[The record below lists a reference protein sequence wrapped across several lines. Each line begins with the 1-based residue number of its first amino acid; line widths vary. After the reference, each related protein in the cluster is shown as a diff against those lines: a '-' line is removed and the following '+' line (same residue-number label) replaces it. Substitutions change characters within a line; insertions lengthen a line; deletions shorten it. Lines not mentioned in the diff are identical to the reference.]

1 MTLTA
6 SPTEL
11 TESPTAQDVTV
22 TIALSAPAGGGTAF
36 KLTFNCATC
45 YADYSVSGQRLV
57 SMPEGS
63 TSATAA
69 LKFLVSDD
77 LPVDGGKVIE
87 VGAAISW
94 YDVQTASITLREPVG
109 PTIAVAVADTRRLS
123 PAAACGGNAPCVL
136 ETAGQV
142 RLSLA
147 ISHPPTRAY
156 RQCSVALAWSGPNTA
171 AMAAGGR
178 FNDYQLSQTAGG
190 VRLGP
195 GAWSADVWLVPEYD
209 GYAEGPEAVTLRGTC
224 AGSVGDLQHYH
235 LRWAA
240 TTIWIGDV
248 PWPTLTVERPA
259 NGFVT
264 ATGIDCGSGERDD
277 CAHAAPRNDSVAL
290 AATADPHHRFAGW
303 GGACSGTD
311 PCTVL
316 LDADK
321 AVSAAFAPTSHLL
334 TVERASHGYVT
345 GTSIDCG
352 SGARADCEERHAP
365 GATATLR
372 ATADANHRL
381 LRWSGACSGTAHTCS
396 VKMDAAKTAAAVF
409 GPEQRWLWVSPP
421 DGGRITG
428 PDIDCGDGGAGDCV
442 KTYGHGE
449 EVVLTAVASANH
461 ELESWSGP
469 CDGDAATCTATMDR
483 NKTAGAS
490 FAPVR
495 RTLTVERPANGH
507 VSAKGVDCGSGT
519 RDDCTESGP
528 HGSSLVLRATADDGY
543 GFKAWTGACATGKGA
558 GGPKCA
564 LRLDGDLSA
573 GATFGLLRTLTLT
586 APANGYVTGPGIS
599 CGAGDRADCTE
610 SYLDG
615 TTVTLTPTGATGH
628 DFEKWG
634 GACLGADAA
643 CSLDMTADRAVTVRF
658 EAQRRTLSVTVTG
671 SGSVAGSERLS
682 CSSGATC
689 ERDYPYGTTVTLTA
703 TAPTGHDFEKWGGAC
718 SGTAETCTVTMT
730 ANAIATAK
738 FKPEKRTL
746 RVTVT
751 GTGTVKGL
759 GDQECSGTCTW
770 TYDYGTLVTLK
781 AESGSGQEL
790 KRWKGECSDAGE
802 RCGVTLRENG
812 ETTAEFGPSSYQI
825 AIKITGKGS
834 VYGPGDGPL
843 DGPGDTCTWEHG
855 PVGTCTSEDEHSNC
869 TWNVSGGGKVR
880 LEANPAEG
888 HEFVEW
894 GGSGSCLSDPV
905 SICVF
910 SLQDVS
916 KVCRTATFKPQKR
929 TLSVTIAGTGS
940 VTGTGDFSCSQN
952 TCMQKY
958 DYDTSVKLKA
968 VEGTGQDFDKWTGA
982 CENQPETCTV
992 TMTADRSTT
1001 AHFKPEKRT
1010 LTVTIVGD
1018 GSVTGEVAGKK
1029 DFTCSSGT
1037 CTKEYDYGK
1046 SVSLKEMEGSRH
1058 VFGGWSGACSGKS
1071 SCTVE
1076 MTVDRSVTATFNPKL
1091 SVTIVGTG
1099 TVTGTATDT
1108 PDFVCRSG
1116 TCTMV
1121 YEHGKSVT
1129 LEATEGLRHAFGGWT
1144 GACSGKSTCMVE
1156 MTTALSAT
1164 ATFIPK
1170 LSVTIVG
1177 TGKVTATATGTT
1189 DFVCSSGTCTM
1200 GYSQG
1205 KSVTLKAAEGTN
1217 HAFHEWTGP
1226 DCTGTSR
1233 SCMVKMDAPR
1243 SATANFKPLRT
1254 LSVTISGDGAVSG
1267 TGSFTC
1273 SSGTCS
1279 QKYKHGT
1286 EVTLTATVNLTHD
1299 LAWSGCDEA
1308 DGRTCEV
1315 TMTSDKAVTLAY
1327 TLRCPADCTTSTC
1340 GSKEV
1345 CKCAGTS
1352 CPSNY
1357 VKHGNCAATAART
1370 CTGDTDGCSRSVRD
1384 TRCTTGSRSALAN
1397 RGPELC
1403 LYEHR
1408 DRRLFDCRH
1417 SQRTCR
1423 ATITHV
1429 GCVLSLGGPVTPPI
1443 DFQDEEV
1450 WTNHAPGYILP
1461 NFECG
1466 AKANT
1471 CTVEFE
1477 DETVTTDDYGVVDKD
1492 DTDGEWRW
1500 ECHSDNGTVRQCTL
1514 PKGDG

>member
-1 MTLTA
+1 MQRLRAPIRALLACGLAFCATGAFAQDGPAILLGEPVAVRPGQTATLAIQSLGAPDERVQIIAAAESAPAWLAPTVWRSGPAANPRLEIELSPPADAEPGTHPISVHATSDAGFTTAAVAVWRVLPPLCAGAAEYDDGGVCRQCPPNHVPNAAKTDCEPCPTDTERPAADPSCTACPDGQNSRAGDSCGCGNAARLTDGGCVACPPHADSVRNARNCDACPPGQHRPAEADSCLACPTGGTGAACAVAPSPPAGKDSSPVVAQTEARPKMTLTV

-63 TSATAA
+63 TTATAA

-77 LPVDGGKVIE
+77 LPVDGGKMIE

-94 YDVQTASITLREPVG
+94 YDVETASITLREPVG
-109 PTIAVAVADTRRLS
+109 PTIAVAVADTGRLS

-147 ISHPPTRAY
+147 ISNPPTHAY

-171 AMAAGGR
+171 APAAGGR

-209 GYAEGPEAVTLRGTC
+209 GHAEGPEAVTLRGTC

-259 NGFVT
+259 NGFVA

-277 CAHAAPRNDSVAL
+277 CAHAAPRNDTVAL

-311 PCTVL
+311 SCTVL

-321 AVSAAFAPTSHLL
+321 TVSAAFAPTSHLL
-334 TVERASHGYVT
+334 TVERAANGYVT
-345 GTSIDCG
+345 GTGIDCG

-381 LRWSGACSGTAHTCS
+381 LRWSGACSGTARTCN

-409 GPEQRWLWVSPP
+409 GPKQRWLWVSPP

-428 PDIDCGDGGAGDCV
+428 PGIDCGDGGAGDCV
-442 KTYGHGE
+442 KTYDHGE

-469 CDGDAATCTATMDR
+469 CDDDAATCTATMDR
-483 NKTAGAS
+483 NKTAGAT
-490 FAPVR
+490 FTAVQ
-495 RTLTVERPANGH
+495 RTLTVERPANGY

-519 RDDCTESGP
+519 RDDCAESGP

-543 GFKAWTGACATGKGA
+543 GFDSWTGACATGKGA

-564 LRLDGDLSA
+564 VRLDGDLSA

-599 CGAGDRADCTE
+599 CGAGDRVDCTE

-643 CSLDMTADRAVTVRF
+643 CSLDMTADRAVTAQF
-658 EAQRRTLSVTVTG
+658 EAQRRMLSVTVTG
-671 SGSVAGSERLS
+671 SGSVAGTERLS
-682 CSSGATC
+682 CASGATC
-689 ERDYPYGTTVTLTA
+689 ERDYAYGTAVTLTA

-730 ANAIATAK
+730 ANATATAK

-746 RVTVT
+746 RVTVK
-751 GTGTVKGL
+751 GTGTVSGL
-759 GDQECSGTCTW
+759 GTQKCSSGTCTW
-770 TYDYGTLVTLK
+770 TYDYGTVVSLT
-781 AESGSGQEL
+781 A
-790 KRWKGECSDAGE
+790 KG
-802 RCGVTLRENG
+802 
-812 ETTAEFGPSSYQI
+812 
-825 AIKITGKGS
+825 
-834 VYGPGDGPL
+834 
-843 DGPGDTCTWEHG
+843 
-855 PVGTCTSEDEHSNC
+855 
-869 TWNVSGGGKVR
+869 
-880 LEANPAEG
+880 
-888 HEFVEW
+888 
-894 GGSGSCLSDPV
+894 
-905 SICVF
+905 
-910 SLQDVS
+910 
-916 KVCRTATFKPQKR
+916 
-929 TLSVTIAGTGS
+929 
-940 VTGTGDFSCSQN
+940 
-952 TCMQKY
+952 
-958 DYDTSVKLKA
+958 
-968 VEGTGQDFDKWTGA
+968 GTGQEFELWKGA
-982 CENQPETCTV
+982 CASAGTTCSFTV
-992 TMTADRSTT
+992 TENSGTT
-1001 AHFKPEKRT
+1001 ASFRT
-1010 LTVTIVGD
+1010 T
-1018 GSVTGEVAGKK
+1018 
-1029 DFTCSSGT
+1029 
-1037 CTKEYDYGK
+1037 
-1046 SVSLKEMEGSRH
+1046 
-1058 VFGGWSGACSGKS
+1058 
-1071 SCTVE
+1071 
-1076 MTVDRSVTATFNPKL
+1076 
-1091 SVTIVGTG
+1091 
-1099 TVTGTATDT
+1099 
-1108 PDFVCRSG
+1108 
-1116 TCTMV
+1116 
-1121 YEHGKSVT
+1121 
-1129 LEATEGLRHAFGGWT
+1129 
-1144 GACSGKSTCMVE
+1144 
-1156 MTTALSAT
+1156 
-1164 ATFIPK
+1164 
-1170 LSVTIVG
+1170 
-1177 TGKVTATATGTT
+1177 
-1189 DFVCSSGTCTM
+1189 
-1200 GYSQG
+1200 Q
-1205 KSVTLKAAEGTN
+1205 
-1217 HAFHEWTGP
+1217 
-1226 DCTGTSR
+1226 
-1233 SCMVKMDAPR
+1233 
-1243 SATANFKPLRT
+1243 
-1254 LSVTISGDGAVSG
+1254 
-1267 TGSFTC
+1267 
-1273 SSGTCS
+1273 
-1279 QKYKHGT
+1279 
-1286 EVTLTATVNLTHD
+1286 
-1299 LAWSGCDEA
+1299 
-1308 DGRTCEV
+1308 
-1315 TMTSDKAVTLAY
+1315 
-1327 TLRCPADCTTSTC
+1327 
-1340 GSKEV
+1340 
-1345 CKCAGTS
+1345 
-1352 CPSNY
+1352 
-1357 VKHGNCAATAART
+1357 
-1370 CTGDTDGCSRSVRD
+1370 
-1384 TRCTTGSRSALAN
+1384 N
-1397 RGPELC
+1397 RL
-1403 LYEHR
+1403 
-1408 DRRLFDCRH
+1408 DRRIFDCRH

-1492 DTDGEWRW
+1492 DTDAEWRW
-1500 ECHSDNGTVRQCTL
+1500 ECHSDNGTVRQCAL